1 MLEVGSKG
9 FIEKYLKKEHDKDL
23 KEVMLREYHSL
34 KLHSDGKADEAEHLM
49 KTYQP
54 SEPEW
59 AIQYKKD
66 NFRPITKAPFNKVK
80 NAIAK
85 IQRARDLI
93 INEGV
98 NSPKVKESETLYKYA
113 FEKLPKFNS
122 LNQWFFNYQ
131 IKNYLTDSN
140 GIIVIAPKYIL
151 DDDYEEEYQNLPTTE
166 YLQPIPYYFNI
177 KKVWYNDDDLLII
190 RYEDNCFFVVNKIG
204 YYKVELIDKIKAIY
218 KTTDLY
224 IHNLGYTPAIE
235 NGGVLTTEDDDIYY
249 ESWVNGIIA
258 DFDQALLENI
268 DKNVTIKQHL
278 YPERVEFTQN
288 ECTVCNGTGNISVLN
303 RFNKHVTQACG
314 TCKGEGYKVGSPF
327 GIHKVRP
334 AMNSE
339 ENSIPDWA
347 PVKYIQKDLKPV
359 EFLST
364 DIENLIKRGLSSVNM
379 EFLAESPTNES
390 GVSKAYDYDQTHLF
404 LSNISQDVFG
414 RLFPFILKCM
424 NDLRY
429 GLLVGLNTEAL
440 QKQLPNINVP
450 NDFDILTAQDIEQQI
465 ASATTAGVSSSII
478 ESMQMD
484 YVSKK
489 YEGNAKEMAYQKN
502 VILLDGLRGMSYD
515 DILTANSIAPINPL
529 TIIIHNFINSFVER
543 AFSENKDFDTFD
555 LKRKNEIM
563 MQYATEYKGIGN
575 TNTQGINP
583 LNGFDNNDTNDI
595 EAEAKAKLKG
605 SVGGVQ
611 GLIEIQ
617 QSVSA
622 GTTQYE
628 SAIIM
633 LGEIYG
639 FDDATARKL
648 LGNPIDLRQ
657 TEEKIK

>member
-1 MLEVGSKG
+1 MLEVGSQR

-23 KEVMLREYHSL
+23 KELMVKEYHSL
-34 KLHSDGKADEAEHLM
+34 KLHSDGKAEDAEHLM

-59 AIQYKKD
+59 AIKYKQD
-66 NFRPITKAPFNKVK
+66 NFRPITKAPYSKIQ

-85 IQRARDLI
+85 IERARDLI
-93 INEGV
+93 INEGI

-113 FEKLPKFNS
+113 FEKLPKFKS
-122 LNQWFFNYQ
+122 LNQWFFRYQ

-140 GIIVIAPKYIL
+140 GVIVIAPKYIL
-151 DDDYEEEYQNLPTTE
+151 DDDYEEEYKNLPTTE
-166 YLQPIPYYFNI
+166 YIQPIPYYFNI

-190 RYEDNCFFVVNKIG
+190 RYEENCFFVVDKVG
-204 YYKVELIDKIKAIY
+204 YYKVELVDKVKATY
-218 KTTDLY
+218 NTTELF

-249 ESWVNGIIA
+249 ESWINGIIA

-288 ECTVCNGTGNISVLN
+288 ECTTCNGTGSVLIQN
-303 RFNKHVTQACG
+303 RFGKHVNTTCG
-314 TCKGEGYKVGSPF
+314 TCNGEGFKVGSPF

-334 AMNSE
+334 ALNGE
-339 ENSIPDWA
+339 ESSIPDWA

-359 EFLST
+359 EFLSK
-364 DIENLIKRGLSSVNM
+364 DIDNLIKRGLSSVNM

-404 LSNISQDVFG
+404 LANISQDIFG
-414 RLFPFILKCM
+414 RLFPFVLKCI

-440 QKQLPNINVP
+440 NNQLPTINIP
-450 NDFDILTAQDIEQQI
+450 NDFDILTAQDIEAQI
-465 ASATTAGVSSSII
+465 ASATTSGVSSSII

-484 YVSKK
+484 YVAKK

-502 VILLDGLRGMSYD
+502 VILLDALRGMSYD
-515 DILTANSIAPINPL
+515 DILTANSITPINPL

-543 AFSENKDFDTFD
+543 AFVENKDFDTLD
-555 LKRKNEIM
+555 LSRKNEIM
-563 MQYATEYKGIGN
+563 MQYATEYQNSFKKPTIEPNPANGI
-575 TNTQGINP
+575 
-583 LNGFDNNDTNDI
+583 
-595 EAEAKAKLKG
+595 
-605 SVGGVQ
+605 
-611 GLIEIQ
+611 
-617 QSVSA
+617 
-622 GTTQYE
+622 
-628 SAIIM
+628 
-633 LGEIYG
+633 
-639 FDDATARKL
+639 
-648 LGNPIDLRQ
+648 
-657 TEEKIK
+657 

>member
-1 MLEVGSKG
+1 MLEVGSQR

-23 KEVMLREYHSL
+23 KELMVKEYHSL
-34 KLHSDGKADEAEHLM
+34 KLHSDGKAEDAEHLM

-59 AIQYKKD
+59 AIKYKQD
-66 NFRPITKAPFNKVK
+66 NFRPITKAPYSKIQ

-85 IQRARDLI
+85 IERARDLI
-93 INEGV
+93 INEGI

-113 FEKLPKFNS
+113 FEKLPKFKS
-122 LNQWFFNYQ
+122 LNQWFFRYQ

-140 GIIVIAPKYIL
+140 GVIIIAPKYIL
-151 DDDYEEEYQNLPTTE
+151 DDDYEEEYKNLPTTE
-166 YLQPIPYYFNI
+166 YIQPIPYYFNI

-190 RYEDNCFFVVNKIG
+190 RYEENCFFVVDKVG
-204 YYKVELIDKIKAIY
+204 YYKVELVDKVKATY
-218 KTTDLY
+218 NTTELF

-249 ESWVNGIIA
+249 ESWINGIIA

-288 ECTVCNGTGNISVLN
+288 ECTTCNGTGSVLIQN
-303 RFNKHVTQACG
+303 RFGKHVNTTCG
-314 TCKGEGYKVGSPF
+314 TCNGEGFKVGSPF

-334 AMNSE
+334 ALNGE
-339 ENSIPDWA
+339 ESSIPDWA

-359 EFLST
+359 EFLSK
-364 DIENLIKRGLSSVNM
+364 DIDNLIKRGLSSVNM

-404 LSNISQDVFG
+404 LANISQDIFG
-414 RLFPFILKCM
+414 RLFPFVLKCI

-440 QKQLPNINVP
+440 NNQLPTINIP
-450 NDFDILTAQDIEQQI
+450 NDFDILTAQDIEAQI
-465 ASATTAGVSSSII
+465 ASATTSGVSSSII

-484 YVSKK
+484 YVAKK

-502 VILLDGLRGMSYD
+502 VILLDALRGMSYD
-515 DILTANSIAPINPL
+515 DILTANSITLINPL

-543 AFSENKDFDTFD
+543 AFVENKDFDTLD
-555 LKRKNEIM
+555 LSRKNEIM
-563 MQYATEYKGIGN
+563 MQYATEYQNSFKKPTIEPNPANGI
-575 TNTQGINP
+575 
-583 LNGFDNNDTNDI
+583 
-595 EAEAKAKLKG
+595 
-605 SVGGVQ
+605 
-611 GLIEIQ
+611 
-617 QSVSA
+617 
-622 GTTQYE
+622 
-628 SAIIM
+628 
-633 LGEIYG
+633 
-639 FDDATARKL
+639 
-648 LGNPIDLRQ
+648 
-657 TEEKIK
+657 

>member
-1 MLEVGSKG
+1 MLEVGSTR

-23 KEVMLREYHSL
+23 KELMVKEYHSL
-34 KLHSDGKADEAEHLM
+34 KLHSDGKSEDAEHLM

-59 AIQYKKD
+59 AIKYKQD
-66 NFRPITKAPFNKVK
+66 NFRPITKAPYSKIQ

-85 IQRARDLI
+85 IERARDLI
-93 INEGV
+93 INEGI

-113 FEKLPKFNS
+113 FEKLPKFKS
-122 LNQWFFNYQ
+122 LNQWFFRYQ

-140 GIIVIAPKYIL
+140 GVIVIAPKYIL
-151 DDDYEEEYQNLPTTE
+151 DDDYEEEYKNLPTTE
-166 YLQPIPYYFNI
+166 YIQPIPYYFNI

-190 RYEDNCFFVVNKIG
+190 RYDDNCFFVVDNVG
-204 YYKVELIDKIKAIY
+204 YYKVELVEKVKAIY

-224 IHNLGYTPAIE
+224 IHNLGYIPAIE

-249 ESWVNGIIA
+249 ESWINGIIA

-288 ECTVCNGTGNISVLN
+288 ECTTCNGTGSVLIQN
-303 RFNKHVTQACG
+303 RFGKHVNTTCG
-314 TCKGEGYKVGSPF
+314 TCNGEGFKVGSPF

-334 AMNSE
+334 ALNGE
-339 ENSIPDWA
+339 ESSIPDWA

-359 EFLST
+359 EFLSR
-364 DIENLIKRGLSSVNM
+364 DIDNLIKRGLSSVNM

-404 LSNISQDVFG
+404 LANISQDIFG
-414 RLFPFILKCM
+414 RLFPFILKCI

-440 QKQLPNINVP
+440 NNQLPTINIP
-450 NDFDILTAQDIEQQI
+450 IDFDILTAQDIEAQI

-484 YVSKK
+484 YVAKK

-502 VILLDGLRGMSYD
+502 VILLDALRGMSYD
-515 DILTANSIAPINPL
+515 DILTANSITPINPL

-543 AFSENKDFDTFD
+543 AFVENKDFDTLD
-555 LKRKNEIM
+555 LSRKNEIM
-563 MQYATEYKGIGN
+563 VQYATEYQNSLKKPTIEPNPANGI
-575 TNTQGINP
+575 
-583 LNGFDNNDTNDI
+583 
-595 EAEAKAKLKG
+595 
-605 SVGGVQ
+605 
-611 GLIEIQ
+611 
-617 QSVSA
+617 
-622 GTTQYE
+622 
-628 SAIIM
+628 
-633 LGEIYG
+633 
-639 FDDATARKL
+639 
-648 LGNPIDLRQ
+648 
-657 TEEKIK
+657 